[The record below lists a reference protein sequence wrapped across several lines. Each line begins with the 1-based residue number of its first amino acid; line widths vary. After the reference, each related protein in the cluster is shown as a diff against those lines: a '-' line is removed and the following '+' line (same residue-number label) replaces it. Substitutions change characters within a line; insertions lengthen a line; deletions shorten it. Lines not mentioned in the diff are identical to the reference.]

1 MIMLRWVPYF
11 SASKMMCEWFF
22 AGLFSYVY
30 VNLKFYWAIYSLRFL
45 RRKKMSNIEKAGSSH
60 QIPYIK
66 EIERLALKI
75 LRENPDD
82 KEKLKEILEDY
93 ASRYAREYNIRV

>member
-1 MIMLRWVPYF
+1 
-11 SASKMMCEWFF
+11 
-22 AGLFSYVY
+22 
-30 VNLKFYWAIYSLRFL
+30 
-45 RRKKMSNIEKAGSSH
+45 MSNIEKAGSSH

>member
-1 MIMLRWVPYF
+1 
-11 SASKMMCEWFF
+11 
-22 AGLFSYVY
+22 
-30 VNLKFYWAIYSLRFL
+30 
-45 RRKKMSNIEKAGSSH
+45 MSNIKKAGSSH

-75 LRENPDD
+75 LREN
-82 KEKLKEILEDY
+82 LQEILEDY

>member
-1 MIMLRWVPYF
+1 MQSLCFYSEKKKIGRWNPKCTSNFQMLT
-11 SASKMMCEWFF
+11 
-22 AGLFSYVY
+22 Y
-30 VNLKFYWAIYSLRFL
+30 VNLKFYWTIYSLRFL